1 MIAVT
6 GANGQL
12 GQWVI
17 KSLLTK
23 TPAESII
30 ALVRNPEK
38 AASLKSMGVQVRKAD
53 YNEPDSLTQ
62 ALIDVEKL
70 LLISSSEVGQRV
82 QQHAAVIDAAKAA
95 RVSLLVYT
103 SILKADT
110 SPLILAQEHKE
121 TEALLKAS
129 GLPVAIL
136 RNGWYTE
143 NYTES
148 LAGVLQAGAVL
159 GAAEEGRL
167 YTASRQD
174 YAEAAAVVLTSP
186 NQVGKIYE
194 LAGDEGFTLAEYAQK
209 ISKQTSKEIPYKNLA
224 MNAFTELL
232 IQVGLPE
239 GFAGALA
246 DSEVHAANGWLA
258 EDSQTL
264 SRLIGRPTTPLSEAI
279 TAAL

>member
-194 LAGDEGFTLAEYAQK
+194 LAGDKGFTLAEYAQE

-239 GFAGALA
+239 GFAGAIA

-264 SRLIGRPTTPLSEAI
+264 SRLIGRPTTPLSETI

>member
-194 LAGDEGFTLAEYAQK
+194 LAGDKGFTLAEYAQE

-264 SRLIGRPTTPLSEAI
+264 SRLIGRPTTPLSETIA
-279 TAAL
+279 AAL

>member
-148 LAGVLQAGAVL
+148 LAGVLQTGAVL

-194 LAGDEGFTLAEYAQK
+194 LAGDKGFTLAEYAQE